1 MGSLVARSVAAMAF
15 NSTRV
20 VDVAALVASPI
31 IRTGDVVFATGFA
44 AAFRTGKGV
53 RLGLIAAFAAIAEVK
68 VQKRA
73 FDTVPLSVVFLT
85 LPASPISVSGPG
97 PRSLPLL
104 FVPLL
109 LSLTIG
115 VQHDRL
121 QKTQLRFNDSRYSL
135 HNIYLGCLYPIRRCG
150 IKIILDGILGLRR
163 IGIVMHWLS
172 HVIVSEGIDGRNGG
186 IHYHV
191 VLLLGHLPPVE
202 AVVVTLAAGVGWRRG
217 EVVGLRSIIVN
228 RHWRRVVSLDMAVH
242 LRKIGDGSIATH
254 RVELATL
261 TVSIIRLPIHH
272 LRSIKYYTT
281 SLHHTITSSFL

>member
-1 MGSLVARSVAAMAF
+1 MGYLGWIGLMGSLIARRVAAMTF

-20 VDVAALVASPI
+20 VDVATLVASPI
-31 IRTGDVVFATGFA
+31 IRSGDVVFATGF

-85 LPASPISVSGPG
+85 LPAGPIPVSGPG

-104 FVPLL
+104 LVPLL
-109 LSLTIG
+109 QGLAIG
-115 VQHDRL
+115 VQHHRL
-121 QKTQLRFNDSRYSL
+121 QETQLRLDYSRYSL
-135 HNIYLGCLYPIRRCG
+135 HNIYLGCLYPVGRRG

-186 IHYHV
+186 IHDHC
-191 VLLLGHLPPVE
+191 VLLLRHLPPVE
-202 AVVVTLAAGVGWRRG
+202 AVVVALAAGVGWRQG
-217 EVVGLRSIIVN
+217 EVVRLRSIIVN
-228 RHWRRVVSLDMAVH
+228 RHWRRVVSLDVAVH
-242 LRKIGDGSIATH
+242 LRKIGDGRITTH
-254 RVELATL
+254 RIELATL
-261 TVSIIRLPIHH
+261 AVSIIRLPIHH
-272 LRSIKYYTT
+272 LRINQI
-281 SLHHTITSSFL
+281 L